1 MIRYLRKMVSIGVL
15 FGLGACS
22 SVPEAPEPLDITAR
36 VLGQGEVIGFAAE
49 NSAQV
54 WLGLPYA
61 ASTAGDNRWR
71 APQPAATFTERFEA
85 LAHSEPCPQIIN
97 RLSTRT
103 TGRDAGDL
111 YGSEDCLKLDVYA
124 PAGAGPE
131 NADRPVMVWIHGG
144 SNTWGFASQYDG
156 SKLAQEQN
164 VVVVVLQYRLGPL
177 GFFAHPQIDEGEG
190 ANFALLDHVAALEW
204 VSHEIAQFGGNPDNV
219 TIFGESAGGQN
230 VAALLA
236 SPLASGLFHRA
247 VVQSGFFDSTPLDE
261 AQDGTENS
269 AIPAAE
275 RMLAGDV
282 TADALRHASLQS
294 VFDAYNLGD
303 ARAELPRVI
312 ADGVSLPRE
321 GLASTLDDTATF
333 NAVPIISGVNR
344 DEMKLFNAL
353 NPELTRQRFGVLI
366 SIRDPNLYERRAD
379 YQSRLWRILA
389 IDQPFTLMREAGHTP
404 LWAYRFDWDE
414 GGRVLTMDLSE
425 VFGAAHAMEIPFVFN
440 HFDFFGPLDRFLFN
454 NANQERRAALAAEM
468 GEYWATFARTGE
480 PGAGWPIWTADGVLK
495 RFDAPTSSV
504 LDGTDSVERLLE
516 DLTTDPALD
525 ASDICHIAE
534 ALLNWRDELEARIRS
549 HTGCDA

>member
-1 MIRYLRKMVSIGVL
+1 MTRLLRAGVVAAL
-15 FGLGACS
+15 AITMSACS
-22 SVPEAPEPLDITAR
+22 SVPEAPDPHDVTQRTLSYGDIVGYT
-36 VLGQGEVIGFAAE
+36 AE
-49 NSAQV
+49 NGAQV

-61 ASTAGDNRWR
+61 ASTAGENRWR
-71 APQPAATFTERFEA
+71 APQPATPFTARFEA
-85 LAHSEPCPQIIN
+85 LTHSKPCPQIIN

-103 TGRDAGDL
+103 TGRDTGEL

-124 PAGAGPE
+124 PSGAGPD
-131 NADRPVMVWIHGG
+131 NAGRPVMVWIHGG

-156 SKLAQEQN
+156 SKLAQEQD
-164 VVVVVLQYRLGPL
+164 VVVVVVQYRLGPL

-204 VSHEIAQFGGNPDNV
+204 VSDEITQFGGDPDTV

-236 SPLASGLFHRA
+236 SPLASGLYHRA

-261 AQDGTENS
+261 AQSGTENS

-275 RMLAGDV
+275 RMLSGEP
-282 TADALRHASLQS
+282 TAYNLRNAPLQT

-312 ADGVSLPRE
+312 ADGVTLPRA
-321 GLASTLDDTATF
+321 GLASTLDDTETF

-366 SIRDPNLYERRAD
+366 SIRDPNLYERRAY

-389 IDQPFTLMREAGHTP
+389 IDQPFEQMSEAGHDA
-404 LWAYRFDWDE
+404 LWAYRFDWDD
-414 GGRVLTMDLSE
+414 GGSVLTMDLSE

-440 HFDFFGPLDRFLFN
+440 HFDFFGPLDRFLFHRE
-454 NANQERRAALAAEM
+454 NADSRAELAAEM
-468 GEYWATFARTGE
+468 GAYWTEFARTGE
-480 PGAGWPIWTADGVLK
+480 PGAGWPAWTEDGVLK
-495 RFDAPTSSV
+495 RFDAPSSG
-504 LDGTDSVERLLE
+504 LLEGTDSVERMLE
-516 DLTTDPALD
+516 DLATDPALD
-525 ASDICHIAE
+525 SSDTCHIAE
-534 ALLNWRDELEARIRS
+534 ALITWRDELEARIRS
-549 HTGCDA
+549 HTGCGA

>member
-1 MIRYLRKMVSIGVL
+1 MIRHLRTLVAIGVL
-15 FGLGACS
+15 SGLGACS
-22 SVPEAPEPLDITAR
+22 SVPEPPEPLAATERTISQ
-36 VLGQGEVIGFAAE
+36 GQIVGFAAD
-49 NSAQV
+49 NAAQV

-61 ASTAGDNRWR
+61 ASTAGENRWR
-71 APQPAATFTERFEA
+71 APQPAGRFTERFEA
-85 LAHSEPCPQIIN
+85 LTHSEPCPQIIN

-103 TGRDAGDL
+103 TGRDEGDL

-124 PAGAGPE
+124 PNGAGPD

-156 SKLAQEQN
+156 SKLAQEQD
-164 VVVVVLQYRLGPL
+164 VVVVVIQYRLGPL

-190 ANFALLDHVAALEW
+190 ANFALLDHVAALQW
-204 VSHEIAQFGGNPDNV
+204 VAAEIGQFGGDPDNV

-236 SPLASGLFHRA
+236 SPLASGLYHRA

-261 AQDGTENS
+261 AQEGTENS

-275 RMLAGDV
+275 RMLSGEA
-282 TADALRHASLQS
+282 TAYALRNAPLQA

-312 ADGVSLPRE
+312 ADGVTLPRE
-321 GLASTLDDTATF
+321 GLASTLDDTETF

-366 SIRDPNLYERRAD
+366 SIRDPHLYERRAY

-389 IDQPFTLMREAGHTP
+389 IDQPFDLMSDAGHDA
-404 LWAYRFDWDE
+404 LWAYRFDWDD
-414 GGRVLTMDLSE
+414 GGNVLTMDLSE

-440 HFDFFGPLDRFLFN
+440 HFDFFGPLDRFLFHRE
-454 NANQERRAALAAEM
+454 NAVSRAELAAEM
-468 GEYWATFARTGE
+468 GAYWTEFARTGD
-480 PGAGWPIWTADGVLK
+480 PGAGWPAWTEGGVLK
-495 RFDAPTSSV
+495 RFDAPTSG
-504 LDGTDSVERLLE
+504 LLEGTDSVERLLE
-516 DLTTDPALD
+516 DL
-525 ASDICHIAE
+525 ASDPTLDSADTCHIAE
-534 ALLNWRDELEARIRS
+534 ALVNWRDELEARIRAR
-549 HTGCDA
+549 TGCEV